1 MKYLPINN
9 SLFIE
14 NRQRLAQLLKPK
26 SIAIFNSN
34 DPMPTNADGTMG
46 FQQNSDLFYL
56 SGIDQEESILLLFPD
71 SPNPAHREVLFLRE
85 TSELIAIWEGYKYT
99 KEHAREVSGVQSI
112 YWMSQFEAVL
122 TTLVFEAEHIYL
134 NSNEHIRNHSVV
146 QTRDAKFILWAKEHF
161 PLHKFERLAPLMH
174 QLRVIKNPIEIE
186 QLSEAMRITELGF
199 RRLLNFVKPDV
210 TEYEIEAELLHEFV
224 RNRSKGFAYQPII
237 ASGANA
243 CVLHYIENSRPCKDG
258 DVILLDVAAEYGN
271 YNADLTRTIPV
282 NGKFSP
288 RQRQVY
294 DAVLRAFKFA
304 KSILVVGNLWD
315 EYQQA
320 VEKFIEE
327 ELIGLGLFTRE
338 EVEKQNPEAPLF
350 KKYFMHGV
358 SHHLGLDV
366 HDVWNKYRRF
376 EAGMVFTIEPGI
388 YIREEGLG
396 IRLENNILIT
406 EDGNIDLMANIP
418 IEADEIE
425 ALMNKI

>member
-9 SLFIE
+9 SLFTE
-14 NRQRLAQLLKPK
+14 NRQRLAKLLKPN
-26 SIAIFNSN
+26 SVAIFNSN

-71 SPNPAHREVLFLRE
+71 SPNPKHREILFLRE

-99 KEHAREVSGVQSI
+99 QEHAREVSGIQTI
-112 YWMSQFEAVL
+112 YWVSQFEAVL
-122 TTLVFEAEHIYL
+122 TTLIFEAEYIYL
-134 NSNEHIRNHSVV
+134 NSNEHIRNHSTV
-146 QTRDAKFILWAKEHF
+146 QSRDTKFILWAKDHF
-161 PLHKFERLAPLMH
+161 PLHKFERVAPLMH
-174 QLRVIKNPIEIE
+174 QLRVIKNDIEIA
-186 QLSEAMRITELGF
+186 QLSEAIRITELGF
-199 RRLLNFVKPDV
+199 RRLLDFVKPEV
-210 TEYEIEAELLHEFV
+210 TEYEVEAELIHEFV

-258 DVILLDVAAEYGN
+258 DLLLLDVAAEYAN

-282 NGKFSP
+282 NGKFTP

-304 KSILVVGNLWD
+304 KSILKVDALWE
-315 EYQQA
+315 EYQKE
-320 VEKFIEE
+320 VEIFIEA

-338 EVEKQNPEAPLF
+338 EVEKQNPDAPLF

-366 HDVWNKYRRF
+366 HDVWNRYRRF

-396 IRLENNILIT
+396 VRLENNILIT

-425 ALMNKI
+425 ALMSKK

>member
-26 SIAIFNSN
+26 SIAILNSN

-71 SPNPAHREVLFLRE
+71 SPNPAHKEILFLRE

-99 KEHAREVSGVQSI
+99 KEHAQEVSGIKSI
-112 YWMSQFEAVL
+112 YWMSQFDAVL
-122 TTLVFEAEHIYL
+122 TTLVFEAEHLYL

-199 RRLLNFVKPDV
+199 RRLLNFVKPNV

-243 CVLHYIENSRPCKDG
+243 CVLHYIENSRPCLDG

-282 NGKFSP
+282 NGKFTP

-294 DAVLRAFKFA
+294 DAVLRAFKYA

-338 EVEKQNPEAPLF
+338 EVEKQNPESPLF

-425 ALMNKI
+425 ALMSKL

>member
-9 SLFIE
+9 SLFVE

-26 SIAIFNSN
+26 SIAILNSN

-243 CVLHYIENSRPCKDG
+243 CVLHYIENCRPCKDG

-315 EYQQA
+315 DYQQA

-338 EVEKQNPEAPLF
+338 DVEKQNPEAPLF

-425 ALMNKI
+425 ALMSGK